1 MKNAKSP
8 LIGGQFIQEWDRKW
22 VKVPGGLRHH
32 QSHLRAKVG
41 LYRLTLNGRI
51 VAIGTGTDKKGGLA
65 KRLSDF
71 RRPSPSG
78 RSYHTG
84 RLIYDHLDQLD
95 VEVLITGKRH
105 QPETGRQLKWPM
117 ILRHRPAW
125 TAPNAP
131 FMRKG

>member
-22 VKVPGGLRHH
+22 VKVPGGLEHH
-32 QSHLRAKVG
+32 HSHLRAKVG

-78 RSYHTG
+78 RDHHAG
-84 RLIYDHLDQLD
+84 RLIYENLDQIE

-105 QPETGRQLKWPM
+105 QPETGRKLKWPM
-117 ILRHRPAW
+117 ILRHRPSW
-125 TAPNAP
+125 TAPHSLYV
-131 FMRKG
+131 RKG

>member
-1 MKNAKSP
+1 MKKVQSP
-8 LIGGQFIQEWDRKW
+8 LIGGQFIQEWDGNW
-22 VKVPGGLRHH
+22 IKVPGGLMHH
-32 QSHLRAKVG
+32 QSYLRDSVG
-41 LYRLTLNGRI
+41 LYRLRLNCRI
-51 VAIGTGTDKKGGLA
+51 VALGTGTDKKGGLA

-78 RSYHTG
+78 RDHHAG

-105 QPETGRQLKWPM
+105 QPETARQLKWPM